1 MKLTKLMLSACV
13 AALALA
19 SCNKNENGPVVMDEN
34 LKSVEISLSN
44 VQFATKGPGHTSDL
58 SGTDLQLNTIQL
70 FFTDGTGLY
79 TPKMADGATD
89 ATTYLDA
96 ADASGENLNF
106 HYLPAAVNKVIA
118 IGNSAPIS
126 ASSLADLELEV
137 EIGNQ
142 QDPTN
147 LILFAESQITTK
159 KTPNHD
165 TAPNAHE
172 TDVYTVALNLL
183 PRVARFELNGF
194 SCNFTTA
201 GISSVE
207 IAQVHFVDYF
217 NTNTIRPNANSDL
230 RAIDM
235 TSQTTIF
242 NHLLAHTAQ
251 DWDND
256 LFDPAIQLTVAN
268 NTTAA
273 GDINLA
279 YNFYPGV
286 GAYPR
291 FVLYLTT
298 DGILPSY
305 LATTTFRTEGGELL
319 DSASDFKPGY
329 IYRITDFAFSDTDLT
344 HQDRCVEITLSVS
357 KWNVVSVLPN
367 FN

>member
-1 MKLTKLMLSACV
+1 MKLTKLMLSASV
-13 AALALA
+13 AALALV
-19 SCNKNENGPVVMDEN
+19 SCNKNESTPVVMDQN

-44 VQFATKGPGHTSDL
+44 VQFATKGAGYTSDL

-70 FFTDGTGLY
+70 FFTDGTSLY

-89 ATTYLDA
+89 AVTYLDA
-96 ADASGENLNF
+96 SEATGENLNF

-118 IGNSAPIS
+118 VGNSIPIS
-126 ASSLADLELEV
+126 ASSLADLEIAV
-137 EIGNQ
+137 EIGSQ
-142 QDPTN
+142 QDPTD

-165 TAPNAHE
+165 SDPNAHE
-172 TDVYTVALNLL
+172 TDVYSVALNLL
-183 PRVARFELNGF
+183 PRVARFEINGF
-194 SCNFTTA
+194 TCNFTTT

-207 IAQVHFVDYF
+207 ISQVHFVDYYF
-217 NTNTIRPNANSDL
+217 TNTIRPNINSDL
-230 RAIDM
+230 MAIDM
-235 TSQTTIF
+235 SSQTTIF
-242 NHLLAHTAQ
+242 NHLLSHTTA

-256 LFDPAIQLTVAN
+256 LFDPAIQLNATENSTVS
-268 NTTAA
+268 

-291 FVLYLTT
+291 FVLYMTT

-305 LATTTFRTEGGELL
+305 LATTTFRTESGEIL

-357 KWNVVSVLPN
+357 KWNVVSVTPN

>member
-1 MKLTKLMLSACV
+1 MKLTKLMLSASV

-44 VQFATKGPGHTSDL
+44 VQFATKGSGHTSDL

-89 ATTYLDA
+89 AVTYLDA
-96 ADASGENLNF
+96 SEATGENLNF

-118 IGNSAPIS
+118 VGNSIPIS
-126 ASSLADLELEV
+126 ASSLADLEIAV
-137 EIGNQ
+137 EIGSQ
-142 QDPTN
+142 QDPTD

-165 TAPNAHE
+165 SAPNAHE
-172 TDVYTVALNLL
+172 TDVYSVALNLL
-183 PRVARFELNGF
+183 PRVARFEINGF
-194 SCNFTTA
+194 TCNFTTT

-207 IAQVHFVDYF
+207 ISQVHFVDYYF
-217 NTNTIRPNANSDL
+217 TNTIRPNINGDL
-230 RAIDM
+230 MAIDM
-235 TSQTTIF
+235 SSQTTIF
-242 NHLLAHTAQ
+242 NHLLSHTTA

-256 LFDPAIQLTVAN
+256 LFDPAIQLNATENSTVS
-268 NTTAA
+268 

-291 FVLYLTT
+291 FVLYMTT

-305 LATTTFRTEGGELL
+305 LATTTFRTESGEIL

-357 KWNVVSVLPN
+357 KWNVVSVTPN